1 MRVINPIEDD
11 IKLIEQRH
19 QQLEEII
26 SELEDSSGVITYGL
40 VGLLSRLQMLKRRK
54 KVRI

>member
-11 IKLIEQRH
+11 IKLIEQK
-19 QQLEEII
+19 QQLEEIT
-26 SELEDSSGVITYGL
+26 SELEGSSGVITYGL
-40 VGLLSRLQMLKRRK
+40 VGLRSRLQMLERRK

>member
-11 IKLIEQRH
+11 IKLIEQKH

>member
-26 SELEDSSGVITYGL
+26 SEFEDSSGVITYGL
-40 VGLLSRLQMLKRRK
+40 VGLRSRLQMLKRRK

>member
-11 IKLIEQRH
+11 IKLIEQKH
-19 QQLEEII
+19 QQLEAII

-40 VGLLSRLQMLKRRK
+40 VGLLSRLQMLKCRK

>member
-40 VGLLSRLQMLKRRK
+40 VGLLSRLQMLKCRK

>member
-11 IKLIEQRH
+11 IKLIEQKH
-19 QQLEEII
+19 QQLEAII

>member
-11 IKLIEQRH
+11 IKLIEQK